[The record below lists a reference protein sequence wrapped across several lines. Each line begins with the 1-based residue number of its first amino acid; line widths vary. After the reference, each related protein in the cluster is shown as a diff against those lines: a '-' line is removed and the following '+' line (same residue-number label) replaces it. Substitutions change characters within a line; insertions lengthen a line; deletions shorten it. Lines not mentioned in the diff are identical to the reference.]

1 MSNKRIRPR
10 NKKCQKSRTNTGEL
24 ATSIES
30 INWCRTIEQK
40 VNETRKLSQISEH
53 LEKHFKSYF
62 KNCFSF
68 AGTSY
73 EFKLLF
79 GVGLWL
85 QLDQKGGKKIE
96 NQDFL
101 ITFQSGPAVHFS
113 TNHLDRVIKYEQWN
127 QSTVNIAD

>member
-1 MSNKRIRPR
+1 MSYNW
-10 NKKCQKSRTNTGEL
+10 T
-24 ATSIES
+24 ES
-30 INWCRTIEQK
+30 QWNS
-40 VNETRKLSQISEH
+40 KLSQISEH

-62 KNCFSF
+62 KNCFSL

-101 ITFQSGPAVHFS
+101 IIFQSGPADHFS
-113 TNHLDRVIKYEQWN
+113 TNHLYRVIKYEQWN
-127 QSTVNIAD
+127 QSTVNVAD